1 MPVIQNNISPKKII
15 VSWFPV
21 IGFAALIFHLSS
33 IPGKN
38 IPQLFPHQD
47 TLFHIIEYA
56 LFAMLIT
63 RALKV
68 CCPKISFIRIFSWVF
83 FLSFSFALSD
93 EFHQVFVPGRSPSL
107 YDIVSDS
114 IGIFIGGTFYR
125 WLK

>member
-15 VSWFPV
+15 VSWFPA
-21 IGFAALIFHLSS
+21 IGFAALIFYLSS

-38 IPQLFPHQD
+38 MPQLFPHQD

-56 LFAMLIT
+56 LFTMLIT
-63 RALKV
+63 RAFKA
-68 CCPKISFIRIFSWVF
+68 CCPKISFIRIFFWVF

-93 EFHQVFVPGRSPSL
+93 EFHQAFVPGRFPSL
-107 YDIVSDS
+107 YDVASDS
-114 IGIFIGGTFYR
+114 IGILIGGTFYR